1 MSQAA
6 QALAITL
13 AVALFAAAV
22 VLAKHRFF
30 PPDPADEPREDVA
43 EYISMMVGVL
53 YALVLGLALVSVW
66 ETSDNASGHTQA
78 ETGALHQT
86 YLVADA
92 LPPEGQ
98 TKVRAIAEQYARHVV
113 NAEWPRMAGRQDL
126 GSEGWTMLGQLRAAT
141 RLPANATPAQQIAA
155 QELLSQLGTLDEAR
169 RGREQDAQSSLS
181 PVLWVGLI
189 LGGVLTVAFMFL
201 FGIQRN
207 VTHIVMVMGLAA
219 LITFLVLL
227 IHELDSPFGGYLGT
241 DTSAFTRYFPVAA

>member
-1 MSQAA
+1 MSPAM

-13 AVALFAAAV
+13 AVALVAAATV
-22 VLAKHRFF
+22 MAKHRFF
-30 PPDPADEPREDVA
+30 PPDPDDEPREDVA

-66 ETSDNASGHTQA
+66 ETTDNASSHVQA
-78 ETGALHQT
+78 EAGALHQT

-92 LPPEGQ
+92 LPPDERSR
-98 TKVRAIAEQYARHVV
+98 VRAISEQYARHVV
-113 NAEWPRMAGRQDL
+113 ADEWPRMAARDDL
-126 GSEGWTMLGQLRAAT
+126 GSEGWTMLDQLRTAA
-141 RLPANATPAQQIAA
+141 RVPATATPAQQMAA

-169 RGREQDAQSSLS
+169 RGREEDAQSSLS
-181 PVLWVGLI
+181 PVLWLGLI

-207 VTHIVMVMGLAA
+207 LTHIVMVMGLAA

-227 IHELDSPFGGYLGT
+227 IHELDAPFGGYLGT
-241 DTSAFTRYFPVAA
+241 DTSAFTRYFTV

>member
-1 MSQAA
+1 MSSAV

-13 AVALFAAAV
+13 AVALFAAATV
-22 VLAKHRFF
+22 VAKHRFF
-30 PPDPADEPREDVA
+30 PPDPAEEPREDVA

-66 ETSDNASGHTQA
+66 ETSDNASSHVQA
-78 ETGALHQT
+78 EAGALHQT

-92 LPPEGQ
+92 LPADGQ
-98 TKVRAIAEQYARHVV
+98 SRVRAISQQYAEHVV
-113 NAEWPRMAGRQDL
+113 GAEWPRMAAREDL
-126 GSEGWTMLGQLRAAT
+126 GSGGWTLLAELRAAT
-141 RLPANATPAQQIAA
+141 RVPANATPAQQIAA
-155 QELLSQLGTLDEAR
+155 QELLAQLGTLDEAR

-207 VTHIVMVMGLAA
+207 ATHIVMVMGLAA

-241 DTSAFTRYFPVAA
+241 DTSAFTRHFQV